1 MSAPSEFH
9 DGVVLVT
16 IDDPEQGRA
25 IAQTLVEQQLA
36 ACVNLYPIRSI
47 YRWQGKI
54 CNEAEWQLVIKTDL
68 RHFAALEAQIR
79 AIHPYDVPEIIA
91 LPIIEGA
98 QPYLQWLRA
107 QVKPCPVTYSADSAD
122 SAAAESSS

>member
-1 MSAPSEFH
+1 MSAPSESH

-16 IDDPEQGRA
+16 IDDPDQGRA
-25 IAQTLVEQQLA
+25 IAQTLIEQQLA

-54 CNEAEWQLVIKTDL
+54 CDEAEWQLVIKTDL

-107 QVKPCPVTYSADSAD
+107 QVKPCPATYSAD